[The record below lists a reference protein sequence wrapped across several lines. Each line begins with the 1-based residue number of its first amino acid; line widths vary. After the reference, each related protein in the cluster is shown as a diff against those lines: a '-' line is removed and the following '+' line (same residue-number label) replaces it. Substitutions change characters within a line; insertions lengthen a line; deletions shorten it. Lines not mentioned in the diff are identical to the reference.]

1 MRQLSVS
8 EAAGRRVAVPEPRVR
23 LPLVVEVREAV
34 MAEGLAEGDVG
45 DAGDVGDDGDEADAG
60 DEAVVAPAARLAKA

>member
-34 MAEGLAEGDVG
+34 MAEELVEGG
-45 DAGDVGDDGDEADAG
+45 GADAG

>member
-8 EAAGRRVAVPEPRVR
+8 EAAGRRAVVAEPRVR
-23 LPLVVEVREAV
+23 LPLVVEVREV
-34 MAEGLAEGDVG
+34 VVAEELVEGDEV
-45 DAGDVGDDGDEADAG
+45 DVG